1 MLIFIYNFFLKTKNL
16 IYKVFIKENIYS
28 INTVLLQNL
37 FESATYLFI
46 YTQWITHTTHTD
58 RQIVE
63 IDLFIYLFI
72 YIQTE
77 ISHEKTTGNTQR
89 ITISLLF
96 IHTPR
101 IYGNS
106 GNRKI
111 LEECKS

>member
-63 IDLFIYLFI
+63 IYLFIYLFI
-72 YIQTE
+72 YLYTNRDFSWKNHWKYPE
-77 ISHEKTTGNTQR
+77 NNN
-89 ITISLLF
+89 LF
-96 IHTPR
+96 V
-101 IYGNS
+101 IYTYTKNLW
-106 GNRKI
+106 KQW
-111 LEECKS
+111 

>member
-1 MLIFIYNFFLKTKNL
+1 M
-16 IYKVFIKENIYS
+16 
-28 INTVLLQNL
+28 LLQNL

-63 IDLFIYLFI
+63 IDWFI